1 MKRRYDEIMDH
12 VNVTDEMR
20 ARILSN
26 IREVDITKKKSNV
39 VPLRRIRTVAALAAC
54 LALVLAG
61 TFAFVRRG
69 EPAQPDTPDDG
80 WTQVVP
86 DFQEKATLAELSDAL
101 GFEVTEP
108 QLPFEPAETVYT
120 ACWSEFAQID
130 YTAPDGRT
138 ACYRQKPGEED
149 ISGDYNE
156 YPDVR
161 TLQITG
167 TDVTLKG
174 ENGVYTLAVW
184 TDGSYAYAL
193 SLSEGISADTWE
205 ALLT

>member
-20 ARILSN
+20 ARILKN
-26 IREVDITKKKSNV
+26 INEVDITTKKSNI
-39 VPLRRIRTVAALAAC
+39 VPLRRVRQIAALAAC

-80 WTQVVP
+80 WTQIVP

-101 GFEVTEP
+101 GFDVTEP
-108 QLPFEPAETVYT
+108 KLPFEPAGTVYT
-120 ACWSEFAQID
+120 ACWNRFAQID
-130 YTAPDGRT
+130 YTASDGRT
-138 ACYRQKPGEED
+138 ACYRQSPGTED
-149 ISGDYNE
+149 ISGDFNE
-156 YPDVR
+156 YPDVQ
-161 TLQITG
+161 TLKIAG
-167 TDVTLKG
+167 ADVTLKG
-174 ENGVYTLAVW
+174 AGGVYTLAVW

-193 SLSEGISADTWE
+193 SLSEGISADAWE
-205 ALLT
+205 TLLT